1 MKNLPNGSIIAF
13 EMGYKALTAK
23 ITGQND
29 NAYLVEVIKECPP
42 WSLGNELF
50 IKKNDATLILIKEYV
65 TPAEPIKPEFPEN
78 TLESN
83 WEYTAPEEIR
93 QTEWWKMFFS
103 WWK

>member
-65 TPAEPIKPEFPEN
+65 APVETVTSEFPEN
-78 TLESN
+78 TLEN
-83 WEYTAPEEIR
+83 DKYTAPEEIR